1 MFKQSQMIMKE
12 SYGKSFNFEYLSGL
26 LIVNKVKAIR
36 HEENEKYT
44 CDQHTCI
51 NVSTK
56 HC

>member
-26 LIVNKVKAIR
+26 LILNKVKAMR